1 MGMELE
7 AYTYRITNKLLDCRQ
22 TFENNGIMALYCS
35 RIGFDI
41 QNFPIVPNRLDHCK
55 IKTISRKLGLVAQ
68 CPQEQSRMIIMLNKG
83 LTYSSR

>member
-7 AYTYRITNKLLDCRQ
+7 ASTYRITSMLLDCRQ
-22 TFENNGIMALYCS
+22 TFENNGIPALYCS
-35 RIGFDI
+35 GIGFDI

-68 CPQEQSRMIIMLNKG
+68 CPQEQSRMITMLNKG
-83 LTYSSR
+83 RTYSSR